1 MLTLHNLSKRQINF
15 IFGCI
20 LSRATIV
27 VLASRYPREMA
38 VPTLIAAIGFFIIYI
53 LGLRKTGIE
62 TNGEPIW
69 WDWLRPVHAA
79 LFAGFAFVAYSQ
91 DNLRYKAWVLLA
103 IDLFIG
109 VIAWSK
115 HHKFLT

>member
-1 MLTLHNLSKRQINF
+1 MLTLDNLSKRQINF

-27 VLASRYPREMA
+27 VLASKYPKEMA
-38 VPTLIAAIGFFIIYI
+38 IPALAVATGFFVIYI
-53 LGLRKTGIE
+53 LGLRKTGLE

-79 LFAGFAFVAYSQ
+79 LFAGFSYVAYTQ
-91 DNLRYKAWVLLA
+91 EKLRYKAWVLLA

-109 VIAWSK
+109 VLAWTK